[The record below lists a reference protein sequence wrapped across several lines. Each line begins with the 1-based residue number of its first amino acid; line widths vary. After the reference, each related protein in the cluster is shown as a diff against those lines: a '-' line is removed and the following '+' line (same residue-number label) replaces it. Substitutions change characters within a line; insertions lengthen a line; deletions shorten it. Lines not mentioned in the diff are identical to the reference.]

1 MTAALAPFSL
11 EASLTPVFE
20 AAQPPSTA
28 SPSSP
33 RVAANRTVRSLAVS
47 PASSRI
53 YAAAADGGFAVFA
66 TGGTGAEIQLE
77 HQSSTSIAPN
87 RRPIDRMSTIDAV
100 GKLVVLSEGT
110 LTFHAMPSL
119 QVVDPGAAGPML
131 GSAVKNVVT
140 YAVDDSM
147 AGKNGVNI
155 AIVKRTRG
163 AEPTVG
169 LYRVRA
175 SGVDLIRV
183 RRTEP
188 SPAESTG

>member
-1 MTAALAPFSL
+1 MLAALAPFSL

-20 AAQPPSTA
+20 RAQPPPTA

-33 RVAANRTVRSLAVS
+33 RVTGNRTVRSVAVS

-53 YAAAADGGFAVFA
+53 YASAADGGFAAFA
-66 TGGTGAEIQLE
+66 MGGAGATVQLE
-77 HQSSTSIAPN
+77 HESPTSIAPS
-87 RRPIDRMSTIDAV
+87 RRPIERMSTIDAV

-110 LTFHAMPSL
+110 LTFHAMPGL
-119 QVVDPGAAGPML
+119 QVVDPGAAGPMID
-131 GSAVKNVVT
+131 SAVKNVVA
-140 YAVDDSM
+140 YAVDESM

-155 AIVKRTRG
+155 AIVKRARG